1 MKKIV
6 LLIAIFTLMMACQE
20 KKSFDDL
27 QTYSKDG
34 KPHFIVMN
42 SAGSV
47 EKFQYDNE
55 SNGFKVKT
63 TDGINES
70 VSFLPYPANFGF
82 YPSTHSDGEDKGE
95 LLYGFLIAPELSI
108 QTMVDVK
115 PLGAVSVIYKG
126 KEIQFVIS
134 IPDDKLLRIDMEDTN
149 ELHEDMETI
158 LGLWLVNAFEIDS
171 IISWHDANYAAELI
185 KTRSNR

>member
-27 QTYSKDG
+27 QTYSKEG

-42 SAGSV
+42 AAGSI

-63 TDGINES
+63 TNGVNES
-70 VSFLPYPANFGF
+70 ISFLPYPANYGF
-82 YPSTHSDGEDKGE
+82 FPSTHADGEDKGE

-115 PLGAVSVIYKG
+115 PLGAVTMLKDG
-126 KEIQFVIS
+126 KEVQLVLC
-134 IPDDKLLRIDMEDTN
+134 IPDDKLLRIDMEETN
-149 ELHEDMETI
+149 ELHVDMKTI
-158 LGLWLVNAFEIDS
+158 FGLWLTNAYEVDS
-171 IISWHDANYAAELI
+171 IISWHDANYASELI

>member
-42 SAGSV
+42 PAGSV
-47 EKFQYDNE
+47 EKFQYDNK

-63 TDGINES
+63 TDGVTES
-70 VSFLPYPANFGF
+70 VGFLPFPANFGF
-82 YPSTHSDGEDKGE
+82 FPSTHSEGEDKGD
-95 LLYGFLIAPELSI
+95 LLYGFLISPEFSI
-108 QTMVDVK
+108 QTMIDYK
-115 PLGAVSVIYKG
+115 PLAAVSVNASG
-126 KEIQFVIS
+126 KEMQLVLG
-134 IPDDKLLRIDMEDTN
+134 IPDDKLLRIDSEDIS
-149 ELHEDMETI
+149 ELHEDMKTI
-158 LGLWLVNAFEIDS
+158 FSLWLTNAYGVES
-171 IISWHDANYAAELI
+171 IVQWHDATYAAELI
-185 KTRSNR
+185 KSRSNR

>member
-6 LLIAIFTLMMACQE
+6 LIIAIFTLMMACQE

-27 QTYSKDG
+27 QTYSREG

-70 VSFLPYPANFGF
+70 IGFLPFPANFGF
-82 YPSTHSDGEDKGE
+82 YPSTHADGEDKGE
-95 LLYGFLIAPELSI
+95 LLYGFLIASELSM
-108 QTMVDVK
+108 QTMIDVK
-115 PLGAVSVIYKG
+115 PLGAVSVTKDG
-126 KEIQFVIS
+126 KEVQFVIS
-134 IPDDKLLRIDMEDTN
+134 IPYEKLLRIDMEDTN
-149 ELHEDMETI
+149 ELHEDMESI
-158 LGLWLVNAFEIDS
+158 LGLWLTNAFGVDS
-171 IISWHDANYAAELI
+171 IISWHDANYASELI

>member
-27 QTYSKDG
+27 QTYSKEG

-63 TDGINES
+63 TDGVYES
-70 VSFLPYPANFGF
+70 ISFLPFPANFGF
-82 YPSTHSDGEDKGE
+82 YPSTHSEGEDKGE
-95 LLYGFLIAPELSI
+95 LLYGFLIASELSM
-108 QTMVDVK
+108 QTMIDVK
-115 PLGAVSVIYKG
+115 PLGAVSVMKDG
-126 KEIQFVIS
+126 KEVQFVVS

-149 ELHEDMETI
+149 ELHEDMESI
-158 LGLWLVNAFEIDS
+158 LGLWLTNAFGVDRV
-171 IISWHDANYAAELI
+171 ISWHDANYAKELI

>member
-1 MKKIV
+1 
-6 LLIAIFTLMMACQE
+6 MMACQD

-63 TDGINES
+63 TDGVYES
-70 VSFLPYPANFGF
+70 ISFLPFPANFGF
-82 YPSTHSDGEDKGE
+82 FPSTHSDGEDKGE
-95 LLYGFLIAPELSI
+95 LLYGFLIASELSM
-108 QTMVDVK
+108 QTMIDVK
-115 PLGAVSVIYKG
+115 PLGAVTAMKDG
-126 KEIQFVIS
+126 REIQYVVS

-149 ELHEDMETI
+149 VLHEDMESI
-158 LGLWLVNAFEIDS
+158 LGLWLTNAFEVDS
-171 IISWHDANYAAELI
+171 IISWQDAKSASELI
-185 KTRSNR
+185 KSRSNR

>member
-27 QTYSKDG
+27 QTYSKEG

-42 SAGSV
+42 PAGSV

-63 TDGINES
+63 TDGVTES
-70 VSFLPYPANFGF
+70 VGFLPFPGNFGF
-82 YPSTHSDGEDKGE
+82 IPSTHADGEDKGE
-95 LLYGFLIAPELSI
+95 LLYGFLISPKFSI
-108 QTMVDVK
+108 QTMVDIK
-115 PLGAVSVIYKG
+115 PLGAVSILIDE
-126 KEIQFVIS
+126 KEMKLVMC
-134 IPDDKLLRIDMEDTN
+134 IPDDKLLRIDTEEIS
-149 ELHEDMETI
+149 ELQEDMKSI
-158 LGLWLVNAFEIDS
+158 FSLWLTNAYGVDS
-171 IISWHDANYAAELI
+171 VVEWHDSAYAIELI
-185 KTRSNR
+185 KSRSNR

>member
-6 LLIAIFTLMMACQE
+6 LLIAIFTLMMACQD

-27 QTYSKDG
+27 QTYSKAG

-42 SAGSV
+42 AAGSV

-63 TDGINES
+63 TKGVNES
-70 VSFLPYPANFGF
+70 VGFLPYPANYGF
-82 YPSTHSDGEDKGE
+82 FPSTHADGEDKGE
-95 LLYGFLIAPELSI
+95 LLYGFLIASELSI

-115 PLGAVSVIYKG
+115 PLGAVTMLKDG
-126 KEIQFVIS
+126 KEEQLVLC
-134 IPDDKLLRIDMEDTN
+134 IPDDKLMRIDMEDTN
-149 ELHEDMETI
+149 KLNEDMESI
-158 LGLWLVNAFEIDS
+158 FGMWLTNAFDVDS
-171 IISWHDANYAAELI
+171 IIGWHDANYATELI